1 MLAQGT
7 TPLADVKVRDEDIVS
22 KLVRVPAKAA
32 PVDEEKVGASFSK
45 ALSQAV
51 RDGGGS
57 HAPDKSK
64 HAKQE
69 KRLWDACIE
78 MESLLV
84 GKMLKEMRKTVH
96 KSGWL
101 NGGFAEEIF
110 EDMLYDEYAMSLS
123 RNSNLG
129 MAKMLYDELKRKV

>member
-7 TPLADVKVRDEDIVS
+7 TPLSNISVRDEDFAS
-22 KLVRVPAKAA
+22 KLVRVPAGTTGPA
-32 PVDEEKVGASFSK
+32 PDAGGASFSR
-45 ALSQAV
+45 ALSKAV
-51 RDGGGS
+51 TDGGGGPV
-57 HAPDKSK
+57 ADKSK

-69 KRLWDACIE
+69 KKLWDACIE
-78 MESLLV
+78 MESLLM
-84 GKMLKEMRKTVH
+84 GRMLKEMRKTVH

-110 EDMLYDEYAMSLS
+110 EDMLYDEYALSLS

-129 MAKMLYDELKRKV
+129 MAKMLYNELKRKV